1 MARSAL
7 PVMRGPIFCG
17 ADLINPE
24 VPGATCRQPAGKKT
38 NHPRYGRCWRHGGNT
53 PTQIRGA
60 QIAMIQDAA
69 NLYGVPRHLDPV
81 VGLMEE
87 YYRTL
92 GLVEAYEAM
101 VMQLSPSEIFWGVQT
116 VEETEGAPAT
126 DGGDESMTPPERKVK
141 SGAGISLVVQQLDKE
156 RDRSVRIAETI
167 LKLDIENRRVGLEQ
181 SHVAML
187 VSVLLD
193 PELELT
199 QAQRRIVAR
208 RFRERDAI
216 EGRVAA

>member
-1 MARSAL
+1 MARQPL

-17 ADLINPE
+17 AKLINPPT
-24 VPGATCRQPAGKKT
+24 PGATCRQPAGSRT
-38 NHPRYGRCWRHGGNT
+38 NHPRYGRCWRHGGDT
-53 PTQIRGA
+53 PTQIKAA
-60 QIAMIQDAA
+60 QMAMIQDAA
-69 NLYGVPRHLDPV
+69 MLYGVPRTVDPV

-116 VEETEGAPAT
+116 VEESEPGAT
-126 DGGDESMTPPERKVK
+126 DGGDESLTPPERKVK
-141 SGAGISLVVQQLDKE
+141 SGAGISLIVQQLDKE

-187 VSVLLD
+187 VSILLD
-193 PELELT
+193 PELSLT
-199 QAQRRIVAR
+199 QDQRRVVAR

-216 EGRVAA
+216 AA

>member
-17 ADLINPE
+17 ANLINPPT
-24 VPGATCRQPAGKKT
+24 PGATCRNPAGKGT
-38 NHPRYGRCWRHGGNT
+38 GHPRYGRCERHGGNT

-60 QIAMIQDAA
+60 QVAMLQNAA
-69 NLYGVPRHLDPV
+69 ALYGVPRQVDPV

-87 YYRTL
+87 YWRTL
-92 GLVEAYEAM
+92 GLVEAYEAWAM
-101 VMQLSPSEIFWGVQT
+101 SLSPSEIVWGVQT
-116 VEETEGAPAT
+116 VEESEPGAS
-126 DGGDESMTPPERKVK
+126 DGGEESMTPPERKVK
-141 SGAGISLVVQQLDKE
+141 SGAGLNLIVAQLDKE

-181 SHVAML
+181 SHVAAL

-193 PELELT
+193 PELSLT
-199 QAQRRIVAR
+199 QDQRRVVAR

-216 EGRVAA
+216 AA

>member
-1 MARSAL
+1 MARQPL

-17 ADLINPE
+17 AKLINPPT
-24 VPGATCRQPAGKKT
+24 PGATCRQPAGSRT
-38 NHPRYGRCWRHGGNT
+38 NHPRYGRCWRHGGDT
-53 PTQIRGA
+53 PTQIKAA
-60 QIAMIQDAA
+60 QMAMIQDAA
-69 NLYGVPRHLDPV
+69 MLYGVPRTVDPV

-116 VEETEGAPAT
+116 IEESEPGAT
-126 DGGDESMTPPERKVK
+126 DGGDESLTPPERKVK
-141 SGAGISLVVQQLDKE
+141 SGAGISLIVQQLDRE

-187 VSVLLD
+187 VSILLD
-193 PELELT
+193 PELSLT
-199 QAQRRIVAR
+199 QDQRRVVAR

-216 EGRVAA
+216 AA

>member
-1 MARSAL
+1 MARQPL

-17 ADLINPE
+17 AKLINPPT
-24 VPGATCRQPAGKKT
+24 PGATCRQPAGSRT
-38 NHPRYGRCWRHGGNT
+38 NHPRYGRCWRHGGDT
-53 PTQIRGA
+53 PTQIKAA
-60 QIAMIQDAA
+60 QMAMIQDAA
-69 NLYGVPRHLDPV
+69 MLYGVPRTVDPV

-101 VMQLSPSEIFWGVQT
+101 VMQLSPGEIFWGVQT
-116 VEETEGAPAT
+116 IEESEPGAT
-126 DGGDESMTPPERKVK
+126 DGGDESLTPPERKVK
-141 SGAGISLVVQQLDKE
+141 SGAGISLIVQQLDRE

-187 VSVLLD
+187 VSILLD
-193 PELELT
+193 PELSLT
-199 QAQRRIVAR
+199 QDQRRVVAR
-208 RFRERDAI
+208 RFRERDA
-216 EGRVAA
+216 VAA